1 MKKTK
6 RVPITFK
13 QLKKFFIEQ
22 NLSPAQCAKKL
33 KCSIATI
40 YRRLR
45 IFGLSSFNTKE
56 QVSADHGILATAHT
70 ATHPNISKKL
80 KESSTKKQKA
90 DVVATHKKPSAIDKQ
105 AKRLIQKAQEL
116 RARLP
121 QLIQEAN
128 QNKVKFPKDD
138 DETYLL

>member
-1 MKKTK
+1 MKKAK
-6 RVPITFK
+6 RLPITFQ

-33 KCSIATI
+33 KCSVATI

-45 IFGLSSFNTKE
+45 IFGLSSFNAKN
-56 QVSADHGILATAHT
+56 QISADHGILATAHT

-80 KESSTKKQKA
+80 KEPSTKKR
-90 DVVATHKKPSAIDKQ
+90 KPSNTETKKMSAVDKQ
-105 AKRLIQKAQEL
+105 AKRLIIKAQEL

-128 QNKVKFPKDD
+128 KNKIKFPKDD